1 MRVQLINFVIF
12 FFINFLL
19 YFTVLLF
26 FAGCAN
32 DEPQGLSDA
41 ELIQA
46 IIDADNK
53 IEVDKNI
60 VKVKVTLLHEQT
72 EDDLIKETE
81 HLIKGLKK
89 MKYKLNSLTKET
101 KTEKKT
107 KINSHSNKK
116 HSKHKKSSKTT
127 TSKKKKHTK
136 SKKSSKKVPQKKSS
150 FFNFF

>member
-1 MRVQLINFVIF
+1 MKSYSFQLDFKEPISYFSQGQVTQDVRDLVVQNGFVF
-12 FFINFLL
+12 GKN
-19 YFTVLLF
+19 V
-26 FAGCAN
+26 N
-32 DEPQGLSDA
+32 KV
-41 ELIQA
+41 
-46 IIDADNK
+46 NK